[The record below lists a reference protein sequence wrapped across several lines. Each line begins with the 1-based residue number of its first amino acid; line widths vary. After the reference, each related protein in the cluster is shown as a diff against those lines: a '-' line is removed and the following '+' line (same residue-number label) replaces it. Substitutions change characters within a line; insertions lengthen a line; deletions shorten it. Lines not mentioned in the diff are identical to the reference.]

1 MSGTTGRTRL
11 GHTGHQPR
19 RRPALWQGM
28 ERLYSDIAGLEGR
41 LILETG
47 SALRATRRRPFP
59 ASKAIPRWQPRSS
72 DSMGHGGTHEA
83 WQAASNR
90 LISLRNQVYDDFQ
103 SSSYGCP
110 TVTYFHPGL
119 SSSLAAHE
127 GQTPKYQHLSRT
139 VPESWPIAANRG
151 TYRAA

>member
-1 MSGTTGRTRL
+1 VQTVEVTAPVEASSATNEQ
-11 GHTGHQPR
+11 HQ
-19 RRPALWQGM
+19 
-28 ERLYSDIAGLEGR
+28 
-41 LILETG
+41 
-47 SALRATRRRPFP
+47 RATWHRPLVSRAQFS
-59 ASKAIPRWQPRSS
+59 AFGVARAKTVSTTEAISRWQSHYS
-72 DSMGHGGTHEA
+72 DSMGNGGTHEA

-103 SSSYGCP
+103 SSSYDCL

-139 VPESWPIAANRG
+139 MPECRPIAANRG
-151 TYRAA
+151 GYRAA